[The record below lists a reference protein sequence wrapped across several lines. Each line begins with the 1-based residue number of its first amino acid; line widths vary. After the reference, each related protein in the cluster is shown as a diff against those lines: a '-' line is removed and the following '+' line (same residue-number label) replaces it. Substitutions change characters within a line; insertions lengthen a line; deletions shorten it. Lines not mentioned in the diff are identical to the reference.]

1 MALYKEYTS
10 PQGIVS
16 KYHRITGV
24 SKRGNCLSVTLSS
37 YMSQEYRKKEGDEL
51 TIDTDLFKTLRDR
64 VTELSVKDRTDEEE
78 QEYKEKR
85 KQYYDMGLKAM
96 NSSGPM
102 AVQNTLIIVPLDGDE
117 ISYKLIYQE
126 LKKTEEMYGAEDC

>member
-24 SKRGNCLSVTLSS
+24 SKKGNCLSVTLSS
-37 YMSQEYRKKEGDEL
+37 YMSQEYRQKEGNEL
-51 TIDTDLFKTLRDR
+51 TIDTDLFTSLRDR
-64 VTELSVKDRTDEEE
+64 VTELSVKDRTEEEE
-78 QEYKEKR
+78 QEYQEKR
-85 KQYYDMGLKAM
+85 KKYYDMGLKAM

-102 AVQNTLIIVPLDGDE
+102 AVQNTLFIVPLDGDE
-117 ISYKLIYQE
+117 ISYTLIYKE
-126 LKKTEEMYGAEDC
+126 LKKTEEMYGAQDC

>member
-51 TIDTDLFKTLRDR
+51 TIDTDLFKTLRNR